1 MTKTWALLRQ
11 DGSPLLT
18 LICHTNY
25 GPDNRSQPWHYV
37 ARDIAAG
44 DAWPLVA
51 QLNGAT
57 T

>member
-18 LICHTNY
+18 LICHTDY
-25 GPDNRSQPWHYV
+25 GFLQPKKPWVFV

-44 DAWPLVA
+44 DAWPLIA
-51 QLNGAT
+51 QLNGET